1 MDDYIH
7 NIKTSRCIG
16 YAPNGHTVHKTQRAP
31 REPRERG
38 RQVSGRDGKPPP
50 VRCSAL
56 CGLLNVYYRLMAAG
70 FTDYRKI
77 GRLFAFISKFN
88 ACRSL
93 SIYRYTGGLPVL
105 LSEWQCFVA
114 KYP

>member
-31 REPRERG
+31 RKPCERG
-38 RQVSGRDGKPPP
+38 GQAPGRDGKPPP
-50 VRCSAL
+50 ARRSAL
-56 CGLLNVYYRLMAAG
+56 CGLLNVYYRLMAAD
-70 FTDYRKI
+70 FTNYRKI
-77 GRLFAFISKFN
+77 GRLFAFLSKVIVN
-88 ACRSL
+88 RSL
-93 SIYRYTGGLPVL
+93 SIYRYTGGLPVF

>member
-1 MDDYIH
+1 MDNSIH

-31 REPRERG
+31 REQCKRG
-38 RQVSGRDGKPPP
+38 GQASGRDGKPPP
-50 VRCSAL
+50 AHCVAF
-56 CGLLNVYYRLMAAG
+56 CGLLNDYYRLVAAD
-70 FTDYRKI
+70 FTIIRRI
-77 GRLFAFISKFN
+77 GRLFVY
-88 ACRSL
+88 RSL
-93 SIYRYTGGLPVL
+93 YRYKGDLSIF